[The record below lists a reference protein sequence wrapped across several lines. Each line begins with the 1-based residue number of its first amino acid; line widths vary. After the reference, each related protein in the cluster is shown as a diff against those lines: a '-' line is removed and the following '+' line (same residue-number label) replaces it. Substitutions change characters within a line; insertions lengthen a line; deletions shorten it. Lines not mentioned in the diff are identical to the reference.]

1 MDSLVAGIGTEG
13 VWVGRGLPWLRDNVL
28 DGIYFP
34 VVGRGWLVA
43 IQAVWQ
49 CGGVENEKW
58 VVVHFGVT

>member
-43 IQAVWQ
+43 IQAV
-49 CGGVENEKW
+49 
-58 VVVHFGVT
+58 